1 MLQGANLE
9 CDLRH
14 AWLSVCSSFG
24 KLVKLQWWLGIPGK
38 SLRLLCPDPP
48 ENGHLSDLDL
58 AFVLENYFALLLL
71 CVFAWQSWVWD
82 VGLGERDK
90 GNNEAL
96 TSHCFPYSNTIFHLG
111 KKQLKCL
118 FVCVCIG
125 SIYMQW
131 SGCDQCADLGFQ
143 NFLFDTIV
151 LLEYVTIYIYIK
163 TWVCTYWDMLFNWML
178 ITLQTWGY
186 GCE

>member
-14 AWLSVCSSFG
+14 AWLSVCASFG

-71 CVFAWQSWVWD
+71 CVFGWQSWVWD
-82 VGLGERDK
+82 VGLGQRDK

-111 KKQLKCL
+111 NKQLKCL
-118 FVCVCIG
+118 FVCVYRIN
-125 SIYMQW
+125 IYAVKWLW
-131 SGCDQCADLGFQ
+131 SMCWFRFSKFPVWYYSSTWIC
-143 NFLFDTIV
+143 
-151 LLEYVTIYIYIK
+151 YYIYI
-163 TWVCTYWDMLFNWML
+163 
-178 ITLQTWGY
+178 
-186 GCE
+186 